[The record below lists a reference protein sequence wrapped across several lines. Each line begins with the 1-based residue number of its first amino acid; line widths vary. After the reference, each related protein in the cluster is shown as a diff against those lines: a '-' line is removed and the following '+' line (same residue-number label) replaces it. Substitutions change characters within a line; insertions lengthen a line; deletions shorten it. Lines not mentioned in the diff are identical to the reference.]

1 MDKNYQLGLLY
12 FIHLLISAD
21 GVTNMDE
28 LDALSKIKL
37 RENIPDNI
45 ICEFEEIKNSKTE
58 REIYQSGLDHLT
70 SCSDHEKLKVF
81 STLYRLSE
89 VDGRVYT
96 KEIRLLLYSLKT
108 AGIEFNDVVDYAKAN
123 PFIF

>member
-21 GVTNMDE
+21 GVTNSDE

-37 RENIPDNI
+37 RENIPENI
-45 ICEFEEIKNSKTE
+45 ICEFEGIKNSKTE
-58 REIYQSGLDHLT
+58 REIYQNGLDHLT
-70 SCSDHEKLKVF
+70 SCSDLEKLKVF
-81 STLYRLSE
+81 ATLYRLSE
-89 VDGRVYT
+89 VDGRVHI
-96 KEIRLLLYSLKT
+96 KEIRLLLYSVKT

-123 PFIF
+123 RFIF

>member
-21 GVTNMDE
+21 GITNSDE
-28 LDALSKIKL
+28 LDALSKIKYN
-37 RENIPDNI
+37 ENIPDVI
-45 ICEFEEIKNSKTE
+45 VREFEEIKKSKTE

-70 SCSDHEKLKVF
+70 SCSDREKLKVF
-81 STLYRLSE
+81 ATLYRLSQ
-89 VDGRVYT
+89 VDGRVHT
-96 KEIRLLLYSLKT
+96 KEIRLLLYSVKT

-123 PFIF
+123 PFTF